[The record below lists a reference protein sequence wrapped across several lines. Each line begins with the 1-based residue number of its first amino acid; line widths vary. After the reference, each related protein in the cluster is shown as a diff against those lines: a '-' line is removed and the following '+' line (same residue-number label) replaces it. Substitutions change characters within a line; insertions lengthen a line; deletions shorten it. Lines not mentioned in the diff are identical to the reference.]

1 MSPTRILIGPSSFG
15 VVDVAPLQ
23 RLRNSGF
30 DVLQNPFG
38 RKLSTQELT
47 ELLPGVTGI
56 VAGLEPLGRAVL
68 EQSELRAISRCGAG
82 MSNVDLDTAH
92 RLGIAV
98 RSTPDAPT
106 TAVAEL
112 TAAAM
117 LALLRQVVPM
127 NAELHEGRWT
137 RLVGAQIE
145 GRTVVVV
152 GFGRVGRR
160 VAMLLLAFGAK
171 VIAVDPHVDSV
182 DPPIELASL
191 TDVLPRADI
200 VTLHASGDKTILGKP
215 ELLRVKPGALVLNCG
230 RGGLLDEGAL
240 CEALDSGHL
249 AGAWIDA
256 FCDEP
261 YSGPLTRYPQV
272 LLTPHIGSLTV
283 ECRRRMEMEA
293 VENLLDALERAG
305 DGTFRRVPDGPA
317 KP

>member
-1 MSPTRILIGPSSFG
+1 LSPTRILIGPSSFG

-112 TAAAM
+112 TAAA
-117 LALLRQVVPM
+117 
-127 NAELHEGRWT
+127 
-137 RLVGAQIE
+137 IE